1 MNGSVSKVKRHD
13 KQFIQPG
20 CEIIIPTKD
29 ETRITWAQIAQVGT
43 SVVSMASVVAL
54 LVNTLSK

>member
-29 ETRITWAQIAQVGT
+29 ETRTAWAQIAQVGT

-54 LVNTLSK
+54 LINALSK